1 MKNKIIS
8 FLIIGIIT
16 VSLCLF
22 SFAKSSFSKANEV
35 YQVYLNGKKIGLI
48 TDKDDLYDLIN
59 DRQLE
64 IKEKYG
70 DEFVYLDVMKAPLNK
85 IKNKFRYQIM
95 MRFKLEKADEIEKE
109 IFDCVPKD
117 TKSSVFFE
125 INPNNLS

>member
-1 MKNKIIS
+1 MCYNK
-8 FLIIGIIT
+8 
-16 VSLCLF
+16 V
-22 SFAKSSFSKANEV
+22 
-35 YQVYLNGKKIGLI
+35 Q
-48 TDKDDLYDLIN
+48 
-59 DRQLE
+59 E